1 MVALGI
7 LFIIFTLLSHLR
19 STEPA
24 SGSNQVSHTTISTS
38 PSLRPAPTASN
49 RVDLN
54 GYQAALPDPT
64 ASQKQS
70 LPLPT
75 DYAFAKEVGWCE
87 RFMGVEYLYSFR
99 DHHKEYCHSGASQL
113 ECFKIDFGDGK
124 LQDPFCVA
132 DGVRLNEEKYFE
144 LSCDLGDESK
154 REIAAFP
161 EFMFGTG
168 TRIILDTHFR
178 IDSSVEK
185 KGAVESLKC
194 GTKTKKH
201 GQRKTAILF
210 KRDGG
215 ANMWHSLMGVFS
227 YYLSMDILSI
237 TEDGQGIPFFHR
249 NDMEDLQVIWVDD
262 KGPGPYA
269 EMWEFFSTPGKRSLH
284 LADPIEFSECYDRVI
299 IPNPGA
305 SNPLWQGDWE
315 PRRCTNSTLL
325 ETFRRRIYRQ
335 FRVAEP
341 DPEPKPEDGLTVTLI
356 DRRQTRHL
364 DNQDYYI
371 KKLHERFPKLHI
383 QTLDLWAISF
393 EEQLRILRSTNILV
407 GTHGAGLTS
416 SIFIPPRSSVVEILP
431 PNFWHKGFRNLA
443 QLRGHRYFSAHAEE
457 RPGSDDWK
465 GSSLFIEEDRFME
478 IMNIAVKSLY
488 NTGHLNED
496 VN

>member
-1 MVALGI
+1 MPFSPLHGSFLRNMVALGI
-7 LFIIFTLLSHLR
+7 LFLILTLFTHLR
-19 STEPA
+19 SI
-24 SGSNQVSHTTISTS
+24 GSISEINRISHAIISS
-38 PSLRPAPTASN
+38 SASLRSTPIASN
-49 RVDLN
+49 GGDLDRH
-54 GYQAALPDPT
+54 QADLPNPT
-64 ASQKQS
+64 TTQKQS
-70 LPLPT
+70 LPLPS
-75 DYAFAKEVGWCE
+75 DYTFTNDVGWCE

-99 DHHKEYCHSGASQL
+99 DHHNPYCYSGASQL
-113 ECFKIDFGDGK
+113 ECFQIDFGDGK

-132 DGVRLNEEKYFE
+132 DGIHLNKEKYFE
-144 LSCDLGDESK
+144 LSCDLRDESK

-161 EFMFGTG
+161 KFMFGTG
-168 TRIILDTHFR
+168 TKIILDTHFR
-178 IDSSVEK
+178 IDNSIAK
-185 KGAVESLKC
+185 KSAVESLKC
-194 GTKTKKH
+194 GSRNKKH

-215 ANMWHSLMGVFS
+215 ANMWHSLMEVFS
-227 YYLSMDILSI
+227 YYLSMDILSM
-237 TEDGQGIPFFHR
+237 TKDDQGIPFFHR

-269 EMWEFFSTPGKRSLH
+269 E
-284 LADPIEFSECYDRVI
+284 IECYDRVI

-335 FRVAEP
+335 FGVAEA
-341 DPEPKPEDGLTVTLI
+341 DLEPKPEDGLTVTLI

-364 DNQDYYI
+364 DNQDHYI
-371 KKLHERFPKLHI
+371 KKLQERFPKLHI

-407 GTHGAGLTS
+407 GTHGAGLTGT
-416 SIFIPPRSSVVEILP
+416 IFIPPRSNVVEILP

>member
-1 MVALGI
+1 
-7 LFIIFTLLSHLR
+7 
-19 STEPA
+19 
-24 SGSNQVSHTTISTS
+24 
-38 PSLRPAPTASN
+38 
-49 RVDLN
+49 
-54 GYQAALPDPT
+54 
-64 ASQKQS
+64 
-70 LPLPT
+70 
-75 DYAFAKEVGWCE
+75 
-87 RFMGVEYLYSFR
+87 
-99 DHHKEYCHSGASQL
+99 
-113 ECFKIDFGDGK
+113 
-124 LQDPFCVA
+124 
-132 DGVRLNEEKYFE
+132 
-144 LSCDLGDESK
+144 
-154 REIAAFP
+154 
-161 EFMFGTG
+161 
-168 TRIILDTHFR
+168 
-178 IDSSVEK
+178 
-185 KGAVESLKC
+185 
-194 GTKTKKH
+194 
-201 GQRKTAILF
+201 
-210 KRDGG
+210 
-215 ANMWHSLMGVFS
+215 
-227 YYLSMDILSI
+227 MDILSM
-237 TEDGQGIPFFHR
+237 TKDDQGIPFFHR

-269 EMWEFFSTPGKRSLH
+269 E
-284 LADPIEFSECYDRVI
+284 IECYDRVI

-335 FRVAEP
+335 FGVAEA
-341 DPEPKPEDGLTVTLI
+341 DLEPKPEDGLTVTLI

-364 DNQDYYI
+364 DNQDHYI
-371 KKLHERFPKLHI
+371 KKLQERFPKLHI

-407 GTHGAGLTS
+407 GTHGAGLTGT
-416 SIFIPPRSSVVEILP
+416 IFIPPRSNVVEILP